1 MTGAG
6 QVRSAPDITPPSY
19 VGGNRPEAVDPSSQV
34 PPATML
40 NPLRHKGFSR
50 LTPGRA
56 CC

>member
-6 QVRSAPDITPPSY
+6 QVRSAPDIAPPSY
-19 VGGNRPEAVDPSSQV
+19 VGGNRPEAANPSSQV